1 MNRDGNTWALVLA
14 AGEGTRLRSLT
25 TLHSGA
31 SIPKQF
37 CSLRGGASL
46 CQEALK
52 RGQAISSPTQL
63 CMIVAAQHRHWWR
76 AEFDGLPTD
85 NLIVQPKNLGTAI
98 GILLPLLRIIERD
111 PQARIVLLPAD
122 HHVEDEAALTE
133 ATRHAIAS
141 ATVRANEV
149 VLLGIEPEEP
159 DIELGYIVPGNR
171 AGQWSLNIDKFVEKP
186 DRQTALRLLD
196 AGALWNSFIIV
207 ANAQTLLQLY
217 LQRYSEVVAEM
228 HAVVVSQRSAA
239 QSAVHLVD
247 LYERLP
253 ELDFSRHILEGQE
266 SHLSVVPVPH
276 CGWTDLGTPKRVG
289 EVLRKGARHH
299 EDAMTSIHLNLAVQ
313 HERLKVRE
321 PAVA

>member
-14 AGEGTRLRSLT
+14 AGDGTRLRSLT
-25 TLHSGA
+25 TLHSGT

-37 CSLRGGASL
+37 CSLHGGASL

-63 CMIVAAQHRHWWR
+63 CIIVAAQHRHWWQ
-76 AEFDGLPTD
+76 AEFDGLAAA
-85 NLIVQPKNLGTAI
+85 NVIVQPKNLGTAI
-98 GILLPLLRIIERD
+98 GILLPLLRIVDRD

-122 HHVEDEAALTE
+122 HHVEDEAVLTE
-133 ATRHAIAS
+133 ATHRAIANT
-141 ATVRANEV
+141 ALRPNEV

-159 DIELGYIVPGNR
+159 DTELGYIVPGRNV
-171 AGQWSLNIDKFVEKP
+171 GQWSLNIDKFVEKP
-186 DRQTALRLLD
+186 DRQTALSLLD

-207 ANAQTLLQLY
+207 ANAQTLLRLY
-217 LQRYSEVVAEM
+217 LQRYPELVAEM
-228 HAVVVSQRSAA
+228 RAVVVSQRNAA
-239 QSAVHLVD
+239 QSAVHLID

-289 EVLRKGARHH
+289 EVLRKSIRPHEAATTGAY
-299 EDAMTSIHLNLAVQ
+299 LNLAVQ
-313 HERLKVRE
+313 HARLNTRER
-321 PAVA
+321 AVA